1 MKLSSKF
8 KLHNILIVAIILSV
22 FLVYGCPESTEVS
35 PGGGGC
41 FTATIK
47 RTLPAGTGI
56 GSETCDTN
64 LASFVFTR
72 TDIPDFEP
80 LVLPPFGGGAALLQ
94 DGLPTCRHTRKLWSA
109 DIHDNGFGT
118 WQVTMRFAPNWEVTC
133 PEVEISECPTLN
145 SDVEIP
151 IAHATVGLP
160 DCIQE
165 KKISGDGVVVP
176 FP

>member
-1 MKLSSKF
+1 MNLFSKF
-8 KLHNILIVAIILSV
+8 KFHNTLFVLLVLCI
-22 FLVYGCPESTEVS
+22 FLVYGCPDSTEVS
-35 PGGGGC
+35 PGAGGC
-41 FTATIK
+41 FTATMK
-47 RTLPAGTGI
+47 YTLPEGTPM
-56 GSETCDTN
+56 GSETCTTTF
-64 LASFVFTR
+64 ASFVFVR
-72 TDIPDFEP
+72 TDVPDFEP
-80 LVLPPFGGGAALLQ
+80 IVLPPFGGGAAVLQ
-94 DGLPTCRHTRKLWSA
+94 DGLPTCRKTRKLWSA

-165 KKISGDGVVVP
+165 KKIAGDGTIVP